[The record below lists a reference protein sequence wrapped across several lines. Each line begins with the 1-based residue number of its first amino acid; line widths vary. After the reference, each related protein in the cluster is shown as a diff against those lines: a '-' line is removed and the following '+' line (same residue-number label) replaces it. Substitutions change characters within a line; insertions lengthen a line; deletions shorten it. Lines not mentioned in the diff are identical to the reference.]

1 MRPRAIDRYIISAVL
16 PYMALGLAI
25 LTTIIM
31 IQQTGRFADILGSTG
46 APLDLTI
53 EVALNLLP
61 NILIFTLPMATLV
74 GVATG
79 FGRMGHDSELVAMR
93 AAGVGTMRIILPTLI
108 LGALVSILT
117 FYVSFHVAPAAAR
130 GLRDIGLQAALYKLE
145 SPVEPKS
152 FYTGMPGK
160 VVYVREGDR
169 ETGQW
174 KDVFIYWEEAD
185 GQVRLVT
192 ARKGRLDF
200 SGDQTEL
207 VLEDASMTT
216 LPAGGAEAFAEGRH
230 ATIEHS
236 ASMRLRDERLNI
248 SRSALTKRI
257 RGRELELDE
266 MGWSKLSQRA
276 VDAPEAQAR
285 REASIALHKKLTLS
299 LSPIVFAF
307 LGACLGLRAIR
318 GGRSHGV
325 MLSLASML
333 LYYLVSLAGEQ
344 IGRAGLV
351 QPFVGAWLAFCL
363 ATACSILLLLTRY
376 RNFRLPLK
384 GRLRLEA
391 TQKKRRE
398 AAGGSWEQSLLGLLD
413 RKIFKAVVWNFSL
426 TFLSLVL
433 IFIIFTLFELLRFIA
448 LNHVGGS
455 VVARYL
461 LFLLPFTCIAV
472 TPISAL
478 LAVLVTFTLM
488 VRRSESTAWWASGQS
503 TFRQI
508 LPCIFFSALLGAG
521 VWFVQEKVMPSANRR
536 QNALRGLIRTGTAQA
551 EAQPGRIWISS
562 TDASRIYAFDPA
574 VDEGRLENM
583 WVFKFVNES
592 MRLEKVLISQEA
604 TLDSSSVLSLKS
616 VEEVDLGGQKIAYSY
631 REEASLFAEELRA
644 LKGEF
649 KKPSEFDSESLS
661 AYIKTLKT
669 RGVNVDPLVVALE
682 RKRVEPFYPLVLV
695 LVGAP
700 LALVFSRRSN
710 TLALC
715 VAIGVGLAFLGITSG
730 LQQIGSSGL
739 ISPFIAAWS
748 PSFLFLAFGIYLISR
763 SQT

>member
-46 APLDLTI
+46 APLNLTI

-117 FYVSFHVAPAAAR
+117 FYVSFIVAPAAAR

-160 VVYVREGDR
+160 VVYVREGDW

-230 ATIEHS
+230 ATIERS

-276 VDAPEAQAR
+276 VNAPEAQAR

-351 QPFVGAWLAFCL
+351 PPFVGAWLAFCL
-363 ATACSILLLLTRY
+363 ATACGILLLLTRY

-398 AAGGSWEQSLLGLLD
+398 AAGGSWEQSLLGLVD
-413 RKIFKAVVWNFSL
+413 RKI
-426 TFLSLVL
+426 
-433 IFIIFTLFELLRFIA
+433 
-448 LNHVGGS
+448 
-455 VVARYL
+455 
-461 LFLLPFTCIAV
+461 
-472 TPISAL
+472 
-478 LAVLVTFTLM
+478 
-488 VRRSESTAWWASGQS
+488 
-503 TFRQI
+503 
-508 LPCIFFSALLGAG
+508 
-521 VWFVQEKVMPSANRR
+521 
-536 QNALRGLIRTGTAQA
+536 
-551 EAQPGRIWISS
+551 
-562 TDASRIYAFDPA
+562 
-574 VDEGRLENM
+574 
-583 WVFKFVNES
+583 
-592 MRLEKVLISQEA
+592 
-604 TLDSSSVLSLKS
+604 
-616 VEEVDLGGQKIAYSY
+616 
-631 REEASLFAEELRA
+631 
-644 LKGEF
+644 
-649 KKPSEFDSESLS
+649 
-661 AYIKTLKT
+661 
-669 RGVNVDPLVVALE
+669 
-682 RKRVEPFYPLVLV
+682 
-695 LVGAP
+695 
-700 LALVFSRRSN
+700 
-710 TLALC
+710 
-715 VAIGVGLAFLGITSG
+715 
-730 LQQIGSSGL
+730 
-739 ISPFIAAWS
+739 
-748 PSFLFLAFGIYLISR
+748 
-763 SQT
+763 